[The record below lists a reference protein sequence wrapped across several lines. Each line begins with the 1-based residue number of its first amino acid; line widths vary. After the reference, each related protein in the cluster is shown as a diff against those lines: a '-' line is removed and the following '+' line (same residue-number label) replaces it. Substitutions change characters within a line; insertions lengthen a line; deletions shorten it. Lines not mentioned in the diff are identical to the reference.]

1 MTLGSPGDAA
11 GRPLRV
17 GLNLVF
23 LLRDS
28 GGIGTYAR
36 ELLRA
41 LLEEEPG
48 TEITAF
54 TSSEVPEEVVEAP
67 WPGPVSFVRMP
78 VRVSSGPPGAFA
90 LAVGA
95 QWGAIPLIAARR
107 RLDVIHGLAN
117 VAPLATLRA
126 ATVVTLHDLI
136 WVHHPET
143 MGEAATKGMMQVA
156 PVSARRADRVIA
168 VSAAAAQDIASTL
181 GVPLSKID
189 VIPHAV
195 RPDAKRAVPLSDD
208 ELRRRLGLSD
218 APVVLCVAQ
227 KRPHKNLAALIR
239 ALTLVREQ
247 SAQLVLPGTPT
258 PHEAE
263 LRALASALGVVDR
276 VRFPGWLS
284 GEELEGLY
292 GLASCLALPS
302 LQEGFGLPLLEAM
315 MRDLPVACSNVSSL
329 PEVAGD
335 AALLFDPNDPAAIAA
350 AVDRLIT
357 DVGLRRSLIA
367 RGRRRCRAFS
377 WRATARSTFDS
388 YRRAIAHKR
397 GLATG

>member
-1 MTLGSPGDAA
+1 
-11 GRPLRV
+11 V

-28 GGIGTYAR
+28 GGVGTYAR

-48 TEITAF
+48 TDLTAF
-54 TSSEVPEEVVEAP
+54 TSSEVPEEFVDGP
-67 WPGPVSFVRMP
+67 WPRPVSFVRLP
-78 VRVSSGPPGAFA
+78 VRVSSGPPGTFA

-107 RLDVIHGLAN
+107 RLDVVHGLAN
-117 VAPLATLRA
+117 VAPVATVRV

-136 WVHHPET
+136 WIHHPDT
-143 MGEAATKGMMQVA
+143 MDAAAKKGMMQVA

-168 VSAAAAQDIASTL
+168 GSAAAANDIAGTL
-181 GVPLSKID
+181 DVPRSKID

-195 RPDAKRAVPLSDD
+195 RPDAERAVPVPEA
-208 ELRRRLGLSD
+208 ELRRRLGLSG

-227 KRPHKNLAALIR
+227 KRPHKNLGSLIR
-239 ALTLVREQ
+239 ALTLLREQ

-258 PHEAE
+258 PHEAD

-292 GLASCLALPS
+292 GLARCLALPS
-302 LQEGFGLPLLEAM
+302 LQEGFGLPVLEAM
-315 MRDLPVACSNVSSL
+315 MRDVPVACSNASSL

-335 AALLFDPNDPAAIAA
+335 AALFFDPHDPAAIAA
-350 AVDRLIT
+350 TLDRLIT
-357 DVGLRRSLIA
+357 DVGLRTLLIA
-367 RGRRRCRAFS
+367 RGRERCRAFS
-377 WRATARSTFDS
+377 WRATARATLDS
-388 YRRAIAHKR
+388 YRRAIVHKR